1 MPHAGARGK
10 SHLTLDGDTP
20 ILGAVGTTGRAALFF
35 GPGKPMEL
43 TELPV
48 PEPEPGAVVVRVT
61 RANICGSDLHIWR
74 GDGYLSAMAR
84 DDGRIIGHEMT
95 GVVHAFGP
103 GVTTDWAGTPLAE
116 GDRVAYQ
123 YFAPCGRCRSCT
135 RGRSEACRRSFKV
148 LQGKPSEF
156 PYFRGAYADY
166 FYVTPF
172 MALYKVPDRLTD
184 TVVSGVNCALAQV
197 IMGLE
202 RVQMGMGDRVV
213 IQGAGGLGV
222 YATGVA
228 RDRGAETVIVIDGIG
243 DRLEL
248 ARRMGADHTIDIRE
262 VSTADERVA
271 AVKELTGGWGA
282 DVVCELVGRPD
293 AIGEGLRM
301 VGIGGRYLEIGTFY
315 PGTSLELDPGLLVIA
330 NVRIE
335 AVASYDA
342 ASLQRAL
349 SFLDRHVDDLPLDHM
364 VIDYP
369 LEQINEA
376 FVDQDAGRVTR
387 ASLTMA
393 T

>member
-95 GVVHAFGP
+95 GVVHALGP

-135 RGRSEACRRSFKV
+135 RGMTEACSRSFKV

-166 FYVTPF
+166 FYVTPH
-172 MALYKVPDRLTD
+172 MALYKVPDRVTD
-184 TVVSGVNCALAQV
+184 TMVAGVNCALAQV

-202 RVQMGMGDRVV
+202 RVHMGMGDRVV

-248 ARRMGADHTIDIRE
+248 ARRMGADHLIDMRE

-315 PGTSLELDPGLLVIA
+315 PGTSLELDPGLLVMA
-330 NVRIE
+330 NVRME

-349 SFLDRHVDDLPLDHM
+349 SFLDRHVEDLPLDHV

-387 ASLTMA
+387 ASLTM
-393 T
+393 TT